1 MVTSLKKKSRSRRID
16 FSVLTYG
23 LLAENRIDKSVGSKT
38 GSGIGLGFSSAD
50 FTKSGAFVVLVACKI
65 IGSIVEHVFGEFLA
79 HESLG
84 EGFFIGIDIVDVGLD
99 ATGGNGIHRS
109 EVVGVFARDAD
120 FDFFDDLVFNFG
132 LDGDAID
139 ARPRHIDG
147 ETIVDGRIRR
157 ALEARGSDGS
167 GIGSGF
173 EVVFIE
179 IIRNF
184 VNDVR
189 VDGIT
194 LDKMGDRS
202 GENGDFSS
210 GICLCGVSDDGVDG
224 SEIAF
229 FGIDSHGFQGI
240 GDGIV
245 GFAEDELLPLPGL
258 HGLKYFE
265 VEMRSFAT
273 ESMRF
278 EATLYV
284 GLVEQPRTSTEVP
297 PGMAS
302 RSIGIST
309 EDHTVSVDGT
319 SEWSFPQELTS
330 GCILGLGVQET
341 GSILIT
347 LNGKR
352 LNTNLLSTPNF
363 KRFIPAVA
371 TEGCASECLINL
383 GQRPFAFPDAR
394 PPNGWCYYTRLA
406 PDQCLFRKGS
416 PNGYHLLHFFPFGSP
431 GHRTA
436 DSHVVARELRENER
450 YELTALKTGGDD
462 LFGIGLSDCDF
473 AMGNMVGWDQR
484 TLGIHSDD
492 GMLFRENGGGSRQVI
507 DSGNLK
513 DGETIGLLY
522 DRHVVKAYRNGRV
535 SDVVDDWLMKPY
547 PTFSITGS
555 FIVIANFGEMPFV
568 SDGGSDDPKGVTL
581 YNGRQV
587 TVTNERSEE
596 VGLCIG
602 DRVEA
607 RDLSFRGTYVGEF
620 NGYFLFM
627 VKGLD
632 TVIPF
637 EETDPLLVR
646 RMIRVV
652 ARPKQAPIT
661 QFGLT
666 SNAVVLYTNKSAK
679 NEYGSLCATPYGISM
694 MIGRNNDS
702 YVMRPIV
709 DLVNNAPLFTIPI
722 SCQLCRLFEPGQ
734 MSRFRSSD
742 ILPLDVVESSDPG
755 TRLVLLL
762 GNGLGWNGS
771 KLAPFKGKH
780 RVYFR
785 FFGLGFR
792 RIQVHP
798 TYIVN
803 HGTRAGGQGYLPYY
817 RGTEGT
823 AFFQSS
829 VTQRSYGSKGLT
841 PVPGVALY
849 LLRTLNEHLLKT
861 ASVTPPPSD
870 PPSDM
875 SEWCYDPELD
885 QQSRH
890 IDVPLVTESHYP

>member
-1 MVTSLKKKSRSRRID
+1 MYSPVLEGDVELLPNGVARCRGGCVISSSRLHFNEVPFVCAFSFDICALESKSTPEVQFGINHNGLAKLD
-16 FSVLTYG
+16 FNYFA
-23 LLAENRIDKSVGSKT
+23 LLASIRADSLRPHIPSD
-38 GSGIGLGFSSAD
+38 GLGVPIRLLVDKTNVRLYVNEVLCPMKYDLDSNSMSFYLKVQADEAIIFTPFCQEEVPQAFFPYLAPRLWSQLPWRVTIRD
-50 FTKSGAFVVLVACKI
+50 FTV
-65 IGSIVEHVFGEFLA
+65 
-79 HESLG
+79 
-84 EGFFIGIDIVDVGLD
+84 
-99 ATGGNGIHRS
+99 
-109 EVVGVFARDAD
+109 
-120 FDFFDDLVFNFG
+120 
-132 LDGDAID
+132 
-139 ARPRHIDG
+139 
-147 ETIVDGRIRR
+147 
-157 ALEARGSDGS
+157 RGTHDS
-167 GIGSGF
+167 
-173 EVVFIE
+173 
-179 IIRNF
+179 IRN
-184 VNDVR
+184 V
-189 VDGIT
+189 
-194 LDKMGDRS
+194 
-202 GENGDFSS
+202 
-210 GICLCGVSDDGVDG
+210 
-224 SEIAF
+224 
-229 FGIDSHGFQGI
+229 
-240 GDGIV
+240 
-245 GFAEDELLPLPGL
+245 FAEDELLPLPGL

>member
-1 MVTSLKKKSRSRRID
+1 MYSPVLEGDVELLPNGVARCRGGCVISSSRLHFNEVPFVCAFSFDICALESKSTPEVQFGINHNGLAKLD
-16 FSVLTYG
+16 FNYFA
-23 LLAENRIDKSVGSKT
+23 LLASIRADSLRPHIPSD
-38 GSGIGLGFSSAD
+38 GLGVPIRLLVDKTNVRLYVNEVLCPMKYDLDSNSMSFYLKVQADEAIIFTPFCQEEVPQAFFPYLAPRLWSQLPWRVTIRD
-50 FTKSGAFVVLVACKI
+50 FTV
-65 IGSIVEHVFGEFLA
+65 
-79 HESLG
+79 
-84 EGFFIGIDIVDVGLD
+84 
-99 ATGGNGIHRS
+99 
-109 EVVGVFARDAD
+109 
-120 FDFFDDLVFNFG
+120 
-132 LDGDAID
+132 
-139 ARPRHIDG
+139 
-147 ETIVDGRIRR
+147 
-157 ALEARGSDGS
+157 RGTHDS
-167 GIGSGF
+167 
-173 EVVFIE
+173 
-179 IIRNF
+179 IRN
-184 VNDVR
+184 V
-189 VDGIT
+189 
-194 LDKMGDRS
+194 
-202 GENGDFSS
+202 
-210 GICLCGVSDDGVDG
+210 
-224 SEIAF
+224 
-229 FGIDSHGFQGI
+229 
-240 GDGIV
+240 
-245 GFAEDELLPLPGL
+245 FAEDELLPLPGL

-319 SEWSFPQELTS
+319 SEWCFPQELTS